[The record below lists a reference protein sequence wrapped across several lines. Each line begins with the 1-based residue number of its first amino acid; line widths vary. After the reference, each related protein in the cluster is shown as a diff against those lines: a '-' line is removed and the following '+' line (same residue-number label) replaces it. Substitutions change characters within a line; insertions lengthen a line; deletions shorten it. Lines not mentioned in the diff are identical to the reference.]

1 MDRNNCGP
9 AQSLS
14 KCAPVARLG
23 YVGAYCPAE
32 RERTQSHEIHA
43 VDLCGRGEGR
53 AGRQGSRCR
62 PDVGALLGLYRGP
75 EEGRRHRRRRPAAA
89 DHHGD
94 HGQGQ
99 RRQDQGLERPLCRD
113 PGAARRLLHDRRAG
127 SRRGFVL
134 GGTLPR
140 CRPWH
145 GRGASALEHAGLLS
159 GLVEQ
164 DGRAAAETAAR
175 RSYGK
180 LLAYVAAQTRDVAAA
195 EDALAEAF
203 ARALADWPK
212 NGVPRQPE
220 AWLLTAARRK
230 AIDAARR
237 SKSAAAGEQHLTM
250 ILDELAEAAE
260 EHAEIPDR
268 RLALMF
274 ACAHPAIDASVRAP
288 LILQCVL
295 GLDAAAI
302 ASAFLVAP
310 ATMAQRLVRA
320 KTKIREAGIPFRV
333 PEREALP
340 ERLGTVL
347 DAIYATFAEGW
358 ADPGG
363 ADPKRRDLAGE
374 SIWLGRLVV
383 ELMPGEPEAL
393 GLLALM
399 LHAEARRA
407 ARRDAEGRYVP
418 LAEQEVAR
426 WNKPLIAE
434 ADAMLARAQV
444 LQKIGRFQLEAA
456 VQSAH
461 AARRH
466 LGR

>member
-1 MDRNNCGP
+1 M
-9 AQSLS
+9 
-14 KCAPVARLG
+14 
-23 YVGAYCPAE
+23 
-32 RERTQSHEIHA
+32 
-43 VDLCGRGEGR
+43 
-53 AGRQGSRCR
+53 
-62 PDVGALLGLYRGP
+62 
-75 EEGRRHRRRRPAAA
+75 
-89 DHHGD
+89 
-94 HGQGQ
+94 
-99 RRQDQGLERPLCRD
+99 
-113 PGAARRLLHDRRAG
+113 
-127 SRRGFVL
+127 
-134 GGTLPR
+134 
-140 CRPWH
+140 
-145 GRGASALEHAGLLS
+145 EHAGLLS

-164 DGRAAAETAAR
+164 DARAAAETAAR

-434 ADAMLARAQV
+434 ADAMLAHAQV

-466 LGR
+466 LGRSDWPAIVTLYEALLQMTGSPVVAVNRAAALAEVEGPAAGLAALDAIAADPRIADYQPYWAARAALLARLGDRERADQAYQLAIGLEADPALRDFLESRRAALSAP